1 MEGDRERGGQQKG
14 WLREQEV
21 MIRTYVD
28 SGVLIAAS
36 RGTNPVAME
45 ALNIL
50 DDPNREFSSSIFIKL
65 EVLPRVIFNKNT
77 HEVEFYEIFFNS
89 ITHWAT
95 SIDAIAKE
103 AYHEACRSGLTAMDA
118 LHVAAAIS
126 TGAEELVTT
135 EKPDKPICRVNS
147 IKVVSIW
154 FSSK

>member
-1 MEGDRERGGQQKG
+1 
-14 WLREQEV
+14 

-28 SGVLIAAS
+28 AGVLIAAS

-50 DDPNREFSSSIFIKL
+50 DDPNREFSSSIFTKL
-65 EVLPRVIFNKNT
+65 EVLPRVIYNKNT

-89 ITHWAT
+89 VTHWAN
-95 SIDAIAKE
+95 SIEAIAKE
-103 AYHEACRSGLTAMDA
+103 AYHEACHSGLAAMEA

-135 EKPDKPICRVNS
+135 EKPDKPICRVGS

-154 FSSK
+154 FSIK